1 MHSADTCIIKN
12 MNQTF
17 LGRHTHPHSA
27 FCGNTHKKIVS
38 QCRMLLRDAE
48 LTSSRMRTATTK
60 IKLRPFIATNRLQG
74 VLTNIHKYKP
84 FRAFIRKTMWEQHM
98 YTNIVAN
105 EASHITLFIYSSNWA
120 MGQMVMDWTE
130 ASLMA
135 NVFFL
140 YQIGI
145 EVVYQYLFSC
155 SCIIRMNTC
164 LLAHI
169 NNHWRITIAMCEHSD
184 TALFFLIYRFAF
196 NFVPKKTSKH
206 SDVNGSNM
214 ISISVRSCCGC
225 SRRCSL
231 C

>member
-27 FCGNTHKKIVS
+27 SCGNTHKKIVS

-60 IKLRPFIATNRLQG
+60 VKLRPFIVTNRLQG

-135 NVFFL
+135 NVFF
-140 YQIGI
+140 
-145 EVVYQYLFSC
+145 
-155 SCIIRMNTC
+155 
-164 LLAHI
+164 
-169 NNHWRITIAMCEHSD
+169 
-184 TALFFLIYRFAF
+184 
-196 NFVPKKTSKH
+196 FVPNWHRSSVSVFIQLQLYHQNEYLPTGTYKQSLTHHHSNVRAQRYSFVLFDIQICIQFCSEKNIKTF
-206 SDVNGSNM
+206 
-214 ISISVRSCCGC
+214 
-225 SRRCSL
+225 RC
-231 C
+231 